1 MGEGEGVK
9 DVSDQIENED
19 QLDEAQRPGEEKD
32 QDQGGQPDVAP
43 EDNAI
48 EMDQEFDGKM
58 HDMEPQGEGLELL
71 RSYPL
76 QLSRLI
82 IRILPSLNSG
92 LVCIIPTM

>member
-32 QDQGGQPDVAP
+32 QDQGGQPDIAP

-58 HDMEPQGEGLELL
+58 HDMEPQGEG
-71 RSYPL
+71 
-76 QLSRLI
+76 
-82 IRILPSLNSG
+82 
-92 LVCIIPTM
+92 